1 MTDTALSI
9 EGMSIMRSA
18 PEVCLRL
25 EVDALRLDAGETVAL
40 TGPSGCGKST
50 FLDVLAMVLWPDSV
64 SRMEVRLP
72 GNGTLQ
78 DVTAIV
84 RSRAQTEAARLR
96 AAVCGYVLQQGGL
109 LPFLTVRENLMVA
122 DPLGSQSRR
131 ALRSRIEHL
140 ASKLDIVRQLDK
152 RPGALSVGERQRAA
166 IVRALIKRPTV
177 LLADEPTANLDPQTS
192 RDTLE
197 LLREEAEEFG
207 ISVFVVS
214 HDHDLIRGIGLP
226 EWRLEPRVHRH
237 GETGAQAG
245 QEDRTVVISHLHGP
259 APAAAPDER
268 RPRATAWGIRGQRR

>member
-1 MTDTALSI
+1 M
-9 EGMSIMRSA
+9 
-18 PEVCLRL
+18 
-25 EVDALRLDAGETVAL
+25 
-40 TGPSGCGKST
+40 
-50 FLDVLAMVLWPDSV
+50 
-64 SRMEVRLP
+64 
-72 GNGTLQ
+72 
-78 DVTAIV
+78 TAIV

-96 AAVCGYVLQQGGL
+96 AAACGYVLQQGGL
-109 LPFLTVRENLMVA
+109 LPFLTVRENLVVA

-197 LLREEAEEFG
+197 LLREEAEEFD
-207 ISVFVVS
+207 IAVFVVS

-226 EWRLEPRVHRH
+226 EWRLEPQVHQH
-237 GETGAQAG
+237 GEIGAEAGREQAVGRAVKRGASTRDRAQPNARG
-245 QEDRTVVISHLHGP
+245 QEDRTVVISRLLGP
-259 APAAAPDER
+259 AAPDEW
-268 RPRATAWGIRGQRR
+268 RPPATARGIEGQRR